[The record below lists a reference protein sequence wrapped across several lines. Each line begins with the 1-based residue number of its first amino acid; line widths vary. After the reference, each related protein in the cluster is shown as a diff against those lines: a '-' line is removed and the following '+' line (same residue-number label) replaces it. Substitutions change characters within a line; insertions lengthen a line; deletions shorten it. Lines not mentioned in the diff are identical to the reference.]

1 MTHFLHFCP
10 VLSLYCVLQVTALM
24 TWPVWRKRS
33 LALSCLCCLLKL
45 RRRYYREPMT
55 QPWAWLQASSP
66 GGWVCVGV
74 IKANHGTSTGSI
86 KTLLCVYRDVRRA
99 HRVVEHLKAG
109 SCFINNYNITPVEV
123 PFGGFKMSGTDLL
136 CSLLHNLQRKACSV
150 LRCLE
155 VYFYFFALTRHWARE
170 WTDYHW
176 ILLAAED
183 CLCGDGR
190 CGQLILSHTLS
201 TQDGAITH
209 AQQTETGCPSLNNE
223 LLSLR
228 ETFDT

>member
-45 RRRYYREPMT
+45 RRRYSREPMT

-66 GGWVCVGV
+66 GGWVCVWV

-150 LRCLE
+150 LRCVWKFTFISLHSPGIGRE
-155 VYFYFFALTRHWARE
+155 NGQITIEYYSQLKTVFVEMGDVDSLFWAI
-170 WTDYHW
+170 HF
-176 ILLAAED
+176 
-183 CLCGDGR
+183 
-190 CGQLILSHTLS
+190 QLKMVL
-201 TQDGAITH
+201 
-209 AQQTETGCPSLNNE
+209 
-223 LLSLR
+223 
-228 ETFDT
+228 